1 MKQFTK
7 RDAEIVLQ
15 IFDLDFISH
24 FMATE
29 LSWHAEHAEDKKDR
43 DALKI
48 VLTYFGGNS
57 E

>member
-15 IFDLDFISH
+15 LFDLEFISH
-24 FMATE
+24 LIATE
-29 LSWHAEHAEDKKDR
+29 LSWHAENAEDKKDR